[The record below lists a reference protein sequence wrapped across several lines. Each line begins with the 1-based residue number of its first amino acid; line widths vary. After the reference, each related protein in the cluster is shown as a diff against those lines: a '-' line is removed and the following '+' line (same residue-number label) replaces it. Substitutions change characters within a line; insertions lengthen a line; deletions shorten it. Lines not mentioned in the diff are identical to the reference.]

1 MIKED
6 HNMMQSV
13 QTEELQKAAVET
25 NAARNRASDLQ
36 KRLDEVKVENEI
48 NQKDVYSLRKELNE
62 RTESEKIMSSKLR
75 KIAKQNVVMKD
86 NSEKLKEAF
95 HKQKEKSG
103 YSISKL
109 KKELNSLGDN
119 SGRENQYFL
128 SQLQT
133 AQTHVENERIMRR
146 ALQEQVRALEEEN
159 RNILEKNSL
168 EDDEGV
174 GETYKLLSKQKLE
187 GTGNGTLGFTVPKP
201 SVLAQPVVSESSGKF
216 SLDYRLA
223 NLARTISS
231 FDDESCT
238 D

>member
-1 MIKED
+1 MGILEKKISSLRSALKEAKDGLSMIKED

-62 RTESEKIMSSKLR
+62 RAESEKIMSSKLR

-119 SGRENQYFL
+119 SGREN
-128 SQLQT
+128 
-133 AQTHVENERIMRR
+133 
-146 ALQEQVRALEEEN
+146 
-159 RNILEKNSL
+159 
-168 EDDEGV
+168 
-174 GETYKLLSKQKLE
+174 
-187 GTGNGTLGFTVPKP
+187 
-201 SVLAQPVVSESSGKF
+201 
-216 SLDYRLA
+216 
-223 NLARTISS
+223 
-231 FDDESCT
+231 
-238 D
+238 